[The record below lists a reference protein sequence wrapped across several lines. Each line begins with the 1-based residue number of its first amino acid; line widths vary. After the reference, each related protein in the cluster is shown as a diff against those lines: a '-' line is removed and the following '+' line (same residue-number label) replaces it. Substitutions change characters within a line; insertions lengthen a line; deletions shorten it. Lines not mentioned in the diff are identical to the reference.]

1 MRILRAGVLTDV
13 SAEQK
18 LNLWELMGFWG
29 WVQGIVN
36 FRVSLYQCGPKG
48 PAAIDML
55 WLARVIWTISLKQS
69 RSKLLRLC
77 TFIHTL
83 DKVSHAHLTTKVI
96 PNAFVLTWGL
106 QQWPLWQSVEKKYQM
121 RQQSA
126 ISICIYIYF
135 LNMPSAWLLLSTQQH
150 DTTYINISYHLKI
163 FKEHQRLK
171 ASVSSVRC
179 FIEAAPLDKPSSMR
193 PGESSDPSAWATHCW
208 IAYESQN

>member
-1 MRILRAGVLTDV
+1 MLAPRK
-13 SAEQK
+13 SW
-18 LNLWELMGFWG
+18 LNLWELMGVWG

-96 PNAFVLTWGL
+96 PNDKVWKKNTRCASNR
-106 QQWPLWQSVEKKYQM
+106 QS
-121 RQQSA
+121 
-126 ISICIYIYF
+126 IYNI
-135 LNMPSAWLLLSTQQH
+135 LNMPSAWSSIVNQAARYDIYQH
-150 DTTYINISYHLKI
+150 IIPFNIKNT
-163 FKEHQRLK
+163 KWLK

>member
-106 QQWPLWQSVEKKYQM
+106 QQWRLWQSVEKNARCASN
-121 RQQSA
+121 RQSLY
-126 ISICIYIYF
+126 IYI
-135 LNMPSAWLLLSTQQH
+135 
-150 DTTYINISYHLKI
+150 I
-163 FKEHQRLK
+163 FKHALRLVVYCQPR
-171 ASVSSVRC
+171 STIRHISTYHT
-179 FIEAAPLDKPSSMR
+179 I
-193 PGESSDPSAWATHCW
+193 
-208 IAYESQN
+208 

>member
-106 QQWPLWQSVEKKYQM
+106 QQWRLWQSVEKNARCASN
-121 RQQSA
+121 RQSLY
-126 ISICIYIYF
+126 IYI
-135 LNMPSAWLLLSTQQH
+135 
-150 DTTYINISYHLKI
+150 I
-163 FKEHQRLK
+163 FKHALRL
-171 ASVSSVRC
+171 VVYC
-179 FIEAAPLDKPSSMR
+179 QPSSTIR
-193 PGESSDPSAWATHCW
+193 HISTYHT
-208 IAYESQN
+208 I